1 MPHVWKSVQNKRDE
15 RRLLGHT
22 ALQNLHGTEEQKMR
36 LTQEQRQQ
44 KTSELRAKL
53 HDEMKDGWYL
63 QGQADNTFGC
73 AKTYYEQEHKKSLAK
88 QLKYRA
94 EIERLRGLQ

>member
-1 MPHVWKSVQNKRDE
+1 
-15 RRLLGHT
+15 
-22 ALQNLHGTEEQKMR
+22 MR

-44 KTSELRAKL
+44 KTSELLAKL
-53 HDEMKDGWYL
+53 HEEMKDGWYL
-63 QGQADNTFGC
+63 QGQADTTTGP
-73 AKTYYEQEHKKSLAK
+73 AKAYYLGELKKSHAK

>member
-1 MPHVWKSVQNKRDE
+1 M
-15 RRLLGHT
+15 GAT
-22 ALQNLHGTEEQKMR
+22 MR

-44 KTSELRAKL
+44 KTSELLAKL

-63 QGQADNTFGC
+63 QGQIDTTFGC
-73 AKTYYEQEHKKSLAK
+73 AKSYYEGEHKKSLAK